1 MGAQQSNKFSSILEI
16 INKNPYA
23 YLPGDAYMHRDISN
37 NTILIYACKHDKPL
51 LVIEN
56 LLITF
61 RVDVNAK
68 NIYGEDAMYWAIKNQ
83 NIRIICLLY
92 KYGAT
97 ISQLTLRILLRFI
110 NDFSLYDSSYL
121 CIYNELLE
129 KVDNKLTSLELGDY
143 MVECINLKTFE
154 VLCTKIDKDIDFFS
168 LDIDM
173 LKTEENKTCFI
184 NIIKTHLD
192 KYRTMKYLAEIGMD
206 VYASLILSYC

>member
-1 MGAQQSNKFSSILEI
+1 MGAHQSNEFSPILEI

-23 YLPGDAYMHRDISN
+23 YLPHDKYMHRDISN
-37 NTILIYACKHDKPL
+37 NTILIYACKHDKSLP
-51 LVIEN
+51 VIEN
-56 LLITF
+56 LLTTF

-68 NIYGEDAMYWAIKNQ
+68 NMYGEDAMYWAIKNQ
-83 NIRIICLLY
+83 NIRTICLLY

-97 ISQLTLRILLRFI
+97 ISQLTLGILLRFI
-110 NDFSLYDSSYL
+110 NGFLLYDYLYL
-121 CIYNELLE
+121 CIYNELLA
-129 KVDNKLTSLELGDY
+129 KVDNNLTSLELVNY

-173 LKTEENKTCFI
+173 LKTEEIKTCFI